1 MAGGATFS
9 KSSIALLFTVL
20 SIGILLSIVS
30 YQYSSFTANEISK
43 MASEDVRDN
52 ARIKVYDLS
61 QILVHSIDSVDKN
74 LRSLKNSPAIFN
86 NNVGEVSQALIDA
99 AQDSTKELSDG
110 YFWLDSAGKLLKLS
124 TSNGLL
130 YKSYTGMDHSK
141 KDYFLMPL
149 KTHTAYYS
157 STIESSDKIPR
168 LYISFPV
175 ISNSPTLN
183 ITTEPTKEIRGVVV
197 AAVRVDSIGEFLQ
210 RELTSNYISSLGLMD
225 RDGVFLFAR
234 NESLIGKNY
243 LSAEFQST
251 IPISIKESYNAILKK
266 SLENKAGAEDI
277 TFHGNTTT
285 IAYQPVIINGKL
297 LWTLYIGSPHRLA
310 TNVGLVI
317 DQQKNFSTLMVI
329 IIGAVAFVV
338 AFLILSWN
346 KRLEAAVGTRT
357 KELKR
362 ANDSLTESNK
372 LLAEA
377 NDQLKVHDRMQKEF
391 INIAAHELR
400 TPIMPI
406 LGDAEFLEHHF
417 NDQANIVQV
426 EKEQISSIIRNAKR
440 LDRLA
445 QDILDVTKIESK
457 TLKLNKE
464 TFSLSS
470 VITDV
475 VQDAVQLI
483 ADSEVKSRKD
493 LRISSKCDENIS
505 VYADKSRIT
514 QVVANLLNNAI
525 KFTEEGYVIIEAFKQ
540 EGMII
545 VSVKDSGS
553 GIDQEILPRLF
564 SKFTTQSDVGGTGL
578 GLFISK
584 SIVEAH
590 LGTIWA
596 VNNANEKGA
605 TFFFTIPI

>member
-1 MAGGATFS
+1 LVGTTFS
-9 KSSIALLFTVL
+9 NSSIALLFTVL
-20 SIGILLSIVS
+20 GIGILLSAIS
-30 YQYSSFTANEISK
+30 YQYSSYTAGEISK

-61 QILVHSIDSVDKN
+61 QILVHSIDSIDKN
-74 LRSLKNSPAIFN
+74 LKSLQNSPAIIN
-86 NNVGEVSQALIDA
+86 NKGGETSQALIDA
-99 AQDSTKELSDG
+99 AQYSTKDLSDA
-110 YFWLDSAGKLLKLS
+110 YFWLDSTGKLLKAS
-124 TSNGLL
+124 SINGSLD
-130 YKSYTGMDHSK
+130 KRYTEVDHSK

-157 STIESSDKIPR
+157 STIESSNKIPQ

-175 ISNSPTLN
+175 IGNSLPVNNTKE
-183 ITTEPTKEIRGVVV
+183 TKKEIRGVIV
-197 AAVRVDSIGEFLQ
+197 AVLRVDKIGKFLQ
-210 RELTSNYISSLGLMD
+210 RELASNYLSNLGLMD
-225 RDGVFLFAR
+225 RDGVFLYAR

-251 IPISIKESYNAILKK
+251 IPISIKEAYNDILKK

-277 TFHGNTTT
+277 SFHGNTTT
-285 IAYQPVIINGKL
+285 IAYQPIVINGKL
-297 LWTLYIGSPHRLA
+297 LWTLYIGSLHRLA
-310 TNVGLVI
+310 TNVGLLI

-346 KRLEAAVGTRT
+346 KRLEAAVSTRT
-357 KELKR
+357 KELKK
-362 ANDSLTESNK
+362 ANESLTESNER
-372 LLAEA
+372 LAEA

-406 LGDAEFLEHHF
+406 LGDAEYLEHHF
-417 NDQANIVQV
+417 NDHANTVLV

-470 VITDV
+470 VLSEV
-475 VQDAVQLI
+475 AQDAV
-483 ADSEVKSRKD
+483 EVMTDYEFERGKN
-493 LRISSKCDENIS
+493 LRISSKYEDDIS

-514 QVVANLLNNAI
+514 QVVTNLLNNAI
-525 KFTEEGYVIIEAFKQ
+525 KFTEDGDVVIDAFKH

-553 GIDQEILPRLF
+553 GIDREILPRLF
-564 SKFTTQSDVGGTGL
+564 SKFTTSSDAGGTGL

-584 SIVEAH
+584 SIIEAH
-590 LGTIWA
+590 QGTIWA
-596 VNNANEKGA
+596 SKNINEKGS
-605 TFFFTIPI
+605 TFFFSIPI

>member
-1 MAGGATFS
+1 
-9 KSSIALLFTVL
+9 
-20 SIGILLSIVS
+20 
-30 YQYSSFTANEISK
+30 

-130 YKSYTGMDHSK
+130 YKSYTGVDHSK

-183 ITTEPTKEIRGVVV
+183 ITTESTKEIRGVVV

-525 KFTEEGYVIIEAFKQ
+525 KFTEEGYVIVEAFKQ

>member
-1 MAGGATFS
+1 
-9 KSSIALLFTVL
+9 
-20 SIGILLSIVS
+20 
-30 YQYSSFTANEISK
+30 

-74 LRSLKNSPAIFN
+74 LRSLKNSPGIFN

-130 YKSYTGMDHSK
+130 YKSYTGVDHSK

-157 STIESSDKIPR
+157 STIESSDKVPR

-183 ITTEPTKEIRGVVV
+183 STTESTKEIRGVVV
-197 AAVRVDSIGEFLQ
+197 AAVRVDSIGKFLQ

-234 NESLIGKNY
+234 NESLMGKNY

-483 ADSEVKSRKD
+483 ADSEATSRKN

-525 KFTEEGYVIIEAFKQ
+525 KFTEEGYVIIEAFNQ

-605 TFFFTIPI
+605 TFFFSIPI

>member
-1 MAGGATFS
+1 MVGATFS

-20 SIGILLSIVS
+20 SIGILLSVVS
-30 YQYSSFTANEISK
+30 YQYSSFTANEISE

-61 QILVHSIDSVDKN
+61 QILVHSIDSIDNN
-74 LRSLKNSPAIFN
+74 LRSLQNSPAILN
-86 NNVGEVSQALIDA
+86 NKVGEISQALIDA

-110 YFWLDSAGKLLKLS
+110 YFWLDSTGKLLKVS
-124 TSNGLL
+124 SSNGSL
-130 YKSYTGMDHSK
+130 YKRYTGVDHSK
-141 KDYFLMPL
+141 KEYFLMPL

-157 STIESSDKIPR
+157 STIESSDEIPR

-175 ISNSPTLN
+175 VGNSLPTN
-183 ITTEPTKEIRGVVV
+183 ITIESRKEIRGIIV
-197 AAVRVDSIGEFLQ
+197 AAVRVDNIGKFLQ
-210 RELTSNYISSLGLMD
+210 KELTSNYVSSLGLMD

-251 IPISIKESYNAILKK
+251 IPTSIKESYNDILKK

-277 TFHGNTTT
+277 IFHGNTTT
-285 IAYQPVIINGKL
+285 IAYEPIVINGKL

-310 TNVGLVI
+310 SNVGLVI

-346 KRLEAAVGTRT
+346 KRLEVAVGTRT

-362 ANDSLTESNK
+362 ANDSLSESNK

-464 TFSLSS
+464 IFSLSS
-470 VITDV
+470 VLREV
-475 VQDAVQLI
+475 VQDAVQVI
-483 ADSEVKSRKD
+483 ADSEVKREKG
-493 LRISSKCDENIS
+493 LRISCKSDEDIY

-525 KFTEEGYVIIEAFKQ
+525 KFTEEGYVIVDAYKH

-545 VSVKDSGS
+545 ISVKDSGS

-605 TFFFTIPI
+605 TFFFSIPI

>member
-1 MAGGATFS
+1 
-9 KSSIALLFTVL
+9 
-20 SIGILLSIVS
+20 
-30 YQYSSFTANEISK
+30 

-74 LRSLKNSPAIFN
+74 LRSLKNSAAIFN
-86 NNVGEVSQALIDA
+86 NNLGEVSQALIDA

-110 YFWLDSAGKLLKLS
+110 YFWLDSAGKLLKVS
-124 TSNGLL
+124 RNDSLL
-130 YKSYTGMDHSK
+130 YKSYTAVDHSK

-168 LYISFPV
+168 LYISFPI
-175 ISNSPTLN
+175 ISNSPPLN
-183 ITTEPTKEIRGVVV
+183 ITTESTKEIRGVIV
-197 AAVRVDSIGEFLQ
+197 AAVRVDSIGKFLQ

-317 DQQKNFSTLMVI
+317 EQQKNFSTLMVI

-346 KRLEAAVGTRT
+346 KGLEAAVGTRT

-470 VITDV
+470 LLTDV
-475 VQDAVQLI
+475 VQDAVQVI
-483 ADSEVKSRKD
+483 ADSGVKSRKD
-493 LRISSKCDENIS
+493 LRISSKCDEDIS

-525 KFTEEGYVIIEAFKQ
+525 KFTEEGYVSIEAFKQ

-553 GIDQEILPRLF
+553 GIDEEILPRLF
-564 SKFTTQSDVGGTGL
+564 SKFTTRSDVGGTGL

-584 SIVEAH
+584 SIIEAH
-590 LGTIWA
+590 RGTIWA
-596 VNNANEKGA
+596 VNNAKEKGA
-605 TFFFTIPI
+605 TFFFSIPI

>member
-1 MAGGATFS
+1 
-9 KSSIALLFTVL
+9 
-20 SIGILLSIVS
+20 
-30 YQYSSFTANEISK
+30 
-43 MASEDVRDN
+43 
-52 ARIKVYDLS
+52 
-61 QILVHSIDSVDKN
+61 
-74 LRSLKNSPAIFN
+74 
-86 NNVGEVSQALIDA
+86 
-99 AQDSTKELSDG
+99 
-110 YFWLDSAGKLLKLS
+110 
-124 TSNGLL
+124 
-130 YKSYTGMDHSK
+130 
-141 KDYFLMPL
+141 
-149 KTHTAYYS
+149 
-157 STIESSDKIPR
+157 
-168 LYISFPV
+168 
-175 ISNSPTLN
+175 
-183 ITTEPTKEIRGVVV
+183 
-197 AAVRVDSIGEFLQ
+197 
-210 RELTSNYISSLGLMD
+210 MD

-317 DQQKNFSTLMVI
+317 EQQKNFSTLMVI

-346 KRLEAAVGTRT
+346 KGLEAAVGTRT

-470 VITDV
+470 LLTDV
-475 VQDAVQLI
+475 VQDAVQVI
-483 ADSEVKSRKD
+483 ADSGVKSRKD
-493 LRISSKCDENIS
+493 LRISSKCDEDIS

-525 KFTEEGYVIIEAFKQ
+525 KFTEEGYVSIEAFKQ

-553 GIDQEILPRLF
+553 GIEEEILPRLF
-564 SKFTTQSDVGGTGL
+564 SKFTTRSDVGGTGL

-584 SIVEAH
+584 SIIEAH
-590 LGTIWA
+590 RGTIWA
-596 VNNANEKGA
+596 VNNAKEKGA
-605 TFFFTIPI
+605 TFFFSIPK

>member
-1 MAGGATFS
+1 LAGGATFS

-99 AQDSTKELSDG
+99 AQDSTKQLSDG

-183 ITTEPTKEIRGVVV
+183 ITTESTKEIRGVVV

-514 QVVANLLNNAI
+514 QVVANLLSNAI
-525 KFTEEGYVIIEAFKQ
+525 KFTEEGYVIVEAFKQ
-540 EGMII
+540 KGMII

>member
-20 SIGILLSIVS
+20 SIGILLSVVS

-130 YKSYTGMDHSK
+130 YKSYTGVDHSK

-183 ITTEPTKEIRGVVV
+183 ITTESTKEIRGVVV

-525 KFTEEGYVIIEAFKQ
+525 KFTEEGYVIIEAFKR

-564 SKFTTQSDVGGTGL
+564 SKFATQSDVGGTGL

>member
-20 SIGILLSIVS
+20 SIGILLSVVS

-130 YKSYTGMDHSK
+130 YKSYTGVDHSK

-183 ITTEPTKEIRGVVV
+183 ITTESTKEIRGVVV

-297 LWTLYIGSPHRLA
+297 LWTLYMGSPHRLA

-417 NDQANIVQV
+417 NDQANTVLV

>member
-1 MAGGATFS
+1 
-9 KSSIALLFTVL
+9 
-20 SIGILLSIVS
+20 
-30 YQYSSFTANEISK
+30 

-86 NNVGEVSQALIDA
+86 NNLGEVSQALIDA

-183 ITTEPTKEIRGVVV
+183 ITTEPAKEIRGVVV